1 MSWNMMVDY
10 AGIRKEQIIT
20 KAPAWLNEMYLEARK
35 HPKIIHYAGSEKPW
49 NHPEMDFG
57 SVFWQYA
64 RRTPYYE
71 TLLRDMTLASIQ
83 EKEEKRKWSRKI
95 LGGIRCVRDH
105 GIGYT
110 LRYLKKKKY

>member
-1 MSWNMMVDY
+1 
-10 AGIRKEQIIT
+10 
-20 KAPAWLNEMYLEARK
+20 
-35 HPKIIHYAGSEKPW
+35 
-49 NHPEMDFG
+49 
-57 SVFWQYA
+57 
-64 RRTPYYE
+64 
-71 TLLRDMTLASIQ
+71 MTLASIQ